1 MHGAMET
8 WKISKGLMKPERK
21 NQKLLKDNEAL
32 VVIEKVTKGYPTT
45 WSPRMVM
52 PVKKSGDLLR
62 TVDLRKVKK
71 ASMGEP
77 TILIRHMTW

>member
-21 NQKLLKDNEAL
+21 THELLKDNKAL
-32 VVIEKVTKGYPTT
+32 GVIEKVTKVHPTT
-45 WSPRMVM
+45 WSSRMVM

-62 TVDLRKVKK
+62 TVDLRKVNK
-71 ASMGEP
+71 ASMREP
-77 TILIRHMTW
+77 IILIRHTTW